1 MPQDRAPDNPPWLNA
16 RRLRAQGLALAVCL
30 WGIYAWVLATPG
42 LRDRDHLLKGTD
54 FIHFYTLGSLALE
67 HRGEALYDM
76 RAQTELL
83 GRRVPEAAATRYL
96 PLYGP
101 QVSLLFAPLAK
112 LPYAYALA
120 SWWFIS
126 ADIYALCLFLIWSTC
141 PTLRHRAGLV
151 FLLALAY
158 PAFWHLI
165 AWGQT
170 SALALACFTA
180 AYLLLLRG
188 RAFAAGLALGCLAFK
203 PQLAIAA
210 AVIFLLTGAA
220 RILLGALLP
229 AAAQLLVGWLYYGTA
244 TMRDYVAHLVQIPQ
258 VTALLEPR
266 LYQTHCLRT
275 FWQMLIPWPVAA
287 VPLYTI
293 TAIIVLAVTFRC
305 WRSSLP
311 LALRY
316 SALLL
321 ASVLVSPHL
330 TVYDLVILV
339 PALLLL
345 ADWLLSNPS
354 APGHGHI
361 ATLSYLIYVLPL
373 IGFTA
378 RWTHVQLS
386 VIAMAGLLWILARL
400 PVGRL
405 PERRTA

>member
-1 MPQDRAPDNPPWLNA
+1 
-16 RRLRAQGLALAVCL
+16 
-30 WGIYAWVLATPG
+30 LATPG
-42 LRDRDHLLKGTD
+42 LRDRNHLIKGTD

-76 RAQTELL
+76 GAQTALL
-83 GRRVPEAAATRYL
+83 GRRVPEAAGTRYL

-101 QVSLLFAPLAK
+101 QVSLLFAPLAN
-112 LPYAYALA
+112 LTYGYALA
-120 SWWFIS
+120 SWWFIT
-126 ADIYALCLFLIWSTC
+126 ADIYALCVFLIWSTC
-141 PTLRHRAGLV
+141 PNLRHYGGLV

-180 AYLLLLRG
+180 AYLLLLHG
-188 RAFAAGLALGCLAFK
+188 RPFAAGLALGCLAFK

-210 AVIFLLTGAA
+210 AVIFLLSRAGK
-220 RILLGALLP
+220 ILIGALLS
-229 AAAQLLVGWLYYGTA
+229 AAAQLLAGWFYYGTA
-244 TMRDYVAHLVQIPQ
+244 TMRDYVAHLLQIPH

-275 FWQMLIPWPVAA
+275 FWPMLVPWPVAG
-287 VPLYTI
+287 VLLYII
-293 TAIIVLAVTFRC
+293 TAVIVLAITFRC

-311 LALRY
+311 LGLRY

-321 ASVLVSPHL
+321 ATVPVSPHL
-330 TVYDLVILV
+330 TVYDLAILA
-339 PALLLL
+339 PALLVL
-345 ADWLLSNPS
+345 ADWLLVNAT
-354 APGHGHI
+354 APDHRHV

-386 VIAMAGLLWILARL
+386 VIAMTALVWIL
-400 PVGRL
+400 GRT
-405 PERRTA
+405 PERRPV

>member
-1 MPQDRAPDNPPWLNA
+1 MSADRAPDKSPWLNA

-30 WGIYAWVLATPG
+30 WGIYVWVLATPG
-42 LRDRDHLLKGTD
+42 LRDRNHLIKGTD

-83 GRRVPEAAATRYL
+83 SRRVPEAAGTRYL

-101 QVSLLFAPLAK
+101 QVSLVFAPLAT

-126 ADIYALCLFLIWSTC
+126 ADLYFLCVFLVWSVCPALRKRT
-141 PTLRHRAGLV
+141 GMV

-165 AWGQT
+165 SWGQT
-170 SALALACFTA
+170 SAMALACFTA

-188 RAFAAGLALGCLAFK
+188 RDFAAGLALGCLAFK

-210 AVIFLLTGAA
+210 AVIFVLCRAG
-220 RILLGALLP
+220 RILLGALLS
-229 AAAQLLVGWLYYGTA
+229 AAVQLLAGWVYYGTTA
-244 TMRDYVAHLVQIPQ
+244 MREYVAHLLQIPH

-275 FWQMLIPWPVAA
+275 FWQMLIPWPMAA
-287 VPLYTI
+287 IPIYVI
-293 TAIIVLAVTFRC
+293 SAVIVFAITFRC

-311 LALRY
+311 LSLRY

-321 ASVLVSPHL
+321 ASALVSPHL
-330 TVYDLVILV
+330 TVYDLVILA

-345 ADWLLSNPS
+345 ADWLLANLNASDQLQ
-354 APGHGHI
+354 I
-361 ATLSYLIYVLPL
+361 AILSYLIYVLPL

-386 VIAMAGLLWILARL
+386 VIAMAALLWIL
-400 PVGRL
+400 GRM
-405 PERRTA
+405 PKRRIA